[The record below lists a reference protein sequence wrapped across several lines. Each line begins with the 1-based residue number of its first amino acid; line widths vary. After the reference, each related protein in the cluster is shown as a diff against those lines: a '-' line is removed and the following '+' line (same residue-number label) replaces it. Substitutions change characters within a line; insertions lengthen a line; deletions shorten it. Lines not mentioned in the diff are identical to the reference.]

1 MDERRDSGEYYPGG
15 RRGGEAP
22 ERAGNGK
29 VDRVNIEEVPERYT
43 EDDMRATL
51 NRVVRAL
58 RPVVTCIALC
68 EAACGAT
75 VEVQTAPKSE
85 IYNDQ
90 RIVTNVV
97 LDVGDKADRTNTYT
111 KAETDA
117 RIVELAPPPGNYN
130 AVSNA
135 AMNARAKADLTVYTM
150 ADWHPTYSDDI
161 GFAWNDELG
170 LWVGYGGSGFADYT
184 LQYSNTEGCWLY
196 GNTAIT
202 NRIPGG
208 RYDLV
213 LNIGTTIIRSS
224 AFPVATSDRLATT
237 SYTDEAIQN
246 AVPSSRRVNGKALST
261 DITLSASDVGAPT
274 IGMHNAASN
283 LAATA
288 DGKATTAIAYL
299 QGDDAKAVVTN
310 YDSAVTMPSA
320 SLQQRVEDADGGT
333 NYWKVVWNELTRWNR
348 FTGDGFDWAA
358 WCGFD
363 CFRTNVLAQIDQK
376 ADRAWGFYDSHS
388 GNWAP
393 DGYTWISS
401 PKIAIAAGLAYRRTI
416 TSEGAVWV
424 LESNGL
430 ITETGGNM
438 TNGFFRVR
446 DDEGN
451 ALLEIVKGSK
461 RTVGADA
468 GSVTQTIVMGVT
480 HLHITYSVVSES
492 HPTLRICP
500 SLELGEW
507 KSEDASD
514 CVANVS
520 WTGSSGAWVAE
531 VWGKTALPRMF
542 VKAEYEVGG
551 ETYIKNSAPIS
562 ADGGIYCTD
571 GIHKVRFVYN
581 NGSVTMEVTP

>member
-1 MDERRDSGEYYPGG
+1 MRRI
-15 RRGGEAP
+15 AF
-22 ERAGNGK
+22 
-29 VDRVNIEEVPERYT
+29 
-43 EDDMRATL
+43 L
-51 NRVVRAL
+51 FAL
-58 RPVVTCIALC
+58 
-68 EAACGAT
+68 AAYAAAFAAT
-75 VEVQTAPKSE
+75 VTKARFGDLPMNAQV
-85 IYNDQ
+85 
-90 RIVTNVV
+90 VTNVDLSGISMSEEDPYFNAFTQRGGTMYGPLKFHQSTLSGIDMSVNITSNGVSGWKFNPQGSPGMGIWTSFSFDWANV
-97 LDVGDKADRTNTYT
+97 LTGESDPNVPAWAKSST
-111 KAETDA
+111 K
-117 RIVELAPPPGNYN
+117 P
-130 AVSNA
+130 S
-135 AMNARAKADLTVYTM
+135 
-150 ADWHPTYSDDI
+150 YSWGEI
-161 GFAWNDELG
+161 TGKPAG
-170 LWVGYGGSGFADYT
+170 LD
-184 LQYSNTEGCWLY
+184 
-196 GNTAIT
+196 
-202 NRIPGG
+202 
-208 RYDLV
+208 
-213 LNIGTTIIRSS
+213 
-224 AFPVATSDRLATT
+224 
-237 SYTDEAIQN
+237 N
-246 AVPSSRRVNGKALST
+246 AVPTSRKVNGKALSA
-261 DITLSASDVGAPT
+261 DITLSASDVGAPS
-274 IGMHNAASN
+274 IEMHNASSN

-288 DGKATTAIAYL
+288 DGKASTAIAYL
-299 QGDDAKAVVTN
+299 QGDDAKVVVTN
-310 YDSAVTMPSA
+310 YDSAATMPSA
-320 SLQQRVEDADGGT
+320 SLQQRMEDADGGT

-358 WCGFD
+358 WCGFY

-376 ADRAWGFYDSHS
+376 ADRAWGFYDSHT

-401 PKIAIAAGLAYRRTI
+401 PKIAIAAGLAYQRTI

-500 SLELGEW
+500 ALELGEW

-551 ETYIKNSAPIS
+551 ETYIKNSAPVS
-562 ADGGIYCTD
+562 VDGGILCTD
-571 GIHKVRFVYN
+571 GIHKVRPVWHSG
-581 NGSVTMEVTP
+581 GSVTWEMVP